1 MKSSRDLFWEL
12 LEPQYLGAMMFCRK
26 LMGDRDSGD
35 DLYQDA
41 LVIAYTKFSDLRDR
55 AAFRPWL
62 YRILV
67 NTFHSTVRRSWW
79 KVRVSNASPEELSL
93 SVTNPI
99 ELLAARRWLE
109 RAFQA
114 VSSQEQ
120 TLITLYELEEWTVAE
135 LAELYG
141 KSEGSIKT
149 RLLRARQKMRKALIR
164 FSREAEMY
172 QRAQNALS
180 KEGKCAAAKPGL
192 D

>member
-1 MKSSRDLFWEL
+1 
-12 LEPQYLGAMMFCRK
+12 MFCRK
-26 LMGDRDSGD
+26 LTGDRDSGD

-55 AAFRPWL
+55 TAFRPWL

-79 KVRVSNASPEELSL
+79 KIRISNISPEELSL
-93 SVTNPI
+93 SVTNPL
-99 ELLAARRWLE
+99 ETLAARRWLE
-109 RAFQA
+109 RAFRS
-114 VSSQEQ
+114 VSPREQ

-135 LAELYG
+135 LADLYG

-149 RLLRARQKMRKALIR
+149 RLFRARRKMRKALIR
-164 FSREAEMY
+164 FSREAE
-172 QRAQNALS
+172 RKRKARTALS
-180 KEGKCAAAKPGL
+180 KEGKCVAAKPGL